1 MQKVWMFYEVKNHIA
16 RSEMPYREMVINM
29 NKEETVKIML
39 DSMNEDNLT
48 FGLQAGFNEADLK
61 LQIEQSQPSLGFMM
75 SNMYDKLKAGGVI
88 A

>member
-1 MQKVWMFYEVKNHIA
+1 MFYEVKNHIA

>member
-1 MQKVWMFYEVKNHIA
+1 MQKVWMFYEVKNHIT

>member
-1 MQKVWMFYEVKNHIA
+1 
-16 RSEMPYREMVINM
+16 M
-29 NKEETVKIML
+29 NKEEAVKIML

-61 LQIEQSQPSLGFMM
+61 SQIEQSQPSLGFMM

>member
-16 RSEMPYREMVINM
+16 RSKMPYREMVINM
-29 NKEETVKIML
+29 NKEEAVKIML
-39 DSMNEDNLT
+39 DSINEDNIT
-48 FGLQAGFNEADLK
+48 FGLQAGLNEADLK
-61 LQIEQSQPSLGFMM
+61 SQIEQSQPSLGFMM